1 MTVGIREIERSAE
14 AGGLSGGK
22 IKGVKWKVKETGEM
36 RRSWS
41 VFLFVFLHSTSVK
54 KCR

>member
-22 IKGVKWKVKETGEM
+22 IKVKWKVKETGEM
-36 RRSWS
+36 RRS
-41 VFLFVFLHSTSVK
+41 
-54 KCR
+54 